1 MSENDFSQIPVLR
14 RGRIVGSLNES
25 IVYASIV
32 KDPSIRSRPARE
44 IMGKPFRYVDIET
57 PVRLLAPM
65 ITAES
70 PAVLVR
76 DFPNDRT
83 FILTGYDVLAAL

>member
-1 MSENDFSQIPVLR
+1 MGDGVGNGLPAGQVR

-57 PVRLLAPM
+57 PVRLLAGM
-65 ITAES
+65 ITAGRVAGS
-70 PAVLVR
+70 APTG
-76 DFPNDRT
+76 RT
-83 FILTGYDVLAAL
+83 S